1 MTAPATDPIPVD
13 TQTVPRHTPLL
24 ARIGGA
30 DPVAVGLADT
40 EREHLSQSG
49 AYVLLATALAFTSGL
64 VLSSFVLDGPRLWFV
79 GPVAASILAGAVF
92 LMDRSLVTADIDRSR
107 PVAAVVILGP
117 RVLFSMCM
125 AFLVSEPLLSVV
137 FANEIDAQ
145 MTADARADID
155 ARADDINAVLTAELD
170 RINERTAELTA
181 PNPELA
187 DARQAVT
194 DAETLAADA
203 RAAEAE
209 LREQLR
215 NERAGITIN
224 GSTGT
229 PGDGPVTDAL
239 EAEIAFA
246 EITTTQTA
254 DDLDTARSRLTD
266 LEGDDAAAAANAA
279 GELATLD
286 ERRAAI
292 EIERT
297 DALAIAEAEAFADRG
312 LLTRLAAL
320 EHLATSSLLMGV
332 FVWALRL
339 VLLLIDL
346 GPLVHKLAA
355 ISHGPSTYA
364 EAVEL
369 RRELER
375 HRMAELRKRRTSVV
389 GLRTLAG
396 APAPLPEL
404 PRSTGRPGH
413 SEPTEHGL
421 PGFDEFKGAGNGRA
435 AVAELAARKER
446 DRLNGSNHAGFTTL
460 PLPGMGAM

>member
-1 MTAPATDPIPVD
+1 M
-13 TQTVPRHTPLL
+13 
-24 ARIGGA
+24 A
-30 DPVAVGLADT
+30 DS

-49 AYVLLATALAFTSGL
+49 AYVLLATALAFVSGL
-64 VLSSFVLDGPRLWFV
+64 VLSSFVLDRPRLWLV
-79 GPVAASILAGAVF
+79 APVAASILAAAVF
-92 LMDRSLVTADIDRSR
+92 LMDRSLVTANIDRSR
-107 PVAAVVILGP
+107 PVAGAIVLGP
-117 RVLFSMCM
+117 RVVFSLCM

-137 FANEIDAQ
+137 FAHEIESQ

-155 ARADDINAVLTAELD
+155 ARTIDINTALTVELD
-170 RINERTAELTA
+170 RINERTAELTT
-181 PNPELA
+181 PNPQLSA
-187 DARQAVT
+187 ARQAVT
-194 DAETLAADA
+194 DADQAATDA
-203 RAAEAE
+203 RADEAA

-215 NERAGITIN
+215 NERAGVTIN

-229 PGDGPVTDAL
+229 PGDGPVTEAL

-254 DDLDTARSRLTD
+254 ADLEAARARLTT
-266 LEGDDAAAAANAA
+266 LETANTAAAAAAA
-279 GELATLD
+279 PELATLD

-292 EIERT
+292 EAERT
-297 DALAIAEAEAFADRG
+297 NALVVAEAEAFADRG
-312 LLTRLAAL
+312 LLARLAAL
-320 EHLATSSLLMGV
+320 EHLATSSPLMGV

-375 HRMAELRKRRTSVV
+375 HRLAELRKRRMSVV
-389 GLRTLAG
+389 GLRTLTG
-396 APAPLPEL
+396 APAPGPLPEAAG
-404 PRSTGRPGH
+404 STDRPDYP
-413 SEPTEHGL
+413 EPTDHGL

-435 AVAELAARKER
+435 AVAELAARKEHA
-446 DRLNGSNHAGFTTL
+446 RLNGAEPARFTAL
-460 PLPGMGAM
+460 PLPGLGTL